1 MRVIDTIHVSAGGRS
16 HCRRLGKGCM
26 RLGKGCMRLGK
37 GLYEARQGAV

>member
-26 RLGKGCMRLGK
+26 RLGKG
-37 GLYEARQGAV
+37 LYEARQGAV